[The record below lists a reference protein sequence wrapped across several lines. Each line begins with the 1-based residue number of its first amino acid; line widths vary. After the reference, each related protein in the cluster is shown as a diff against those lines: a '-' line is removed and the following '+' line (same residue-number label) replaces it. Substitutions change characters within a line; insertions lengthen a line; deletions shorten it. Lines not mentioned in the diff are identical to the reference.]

1 MAKKPKTV
9 QVGSHEYF
17 ESLLVYYTNRS
28 TAIMRGRGNLSR
40 EDLEYVAQ
48 AAERQAPAGMHR

>member
-28 TAIMRGRGNLSR
+28 TAIVLGRVNLSR
-40 EDLEYVAQ
+40 EDLEYLGE
-48 AAERQAPAGMHR
+48 AASKLKD